1 MKTLKRTA
9 MWMAKEHSMYKA
21 MTRDGEANLVY
32 NTKDEKT
39 YITDNVTISFFFNRD
54 GYIRSMYKIE
64 NGVETKYE
72 FQPNKI

>member
-21 MTRDGEANLVY
+21 MALDGEADVIY

-39 YITDNVTISFFFNRD
+39 YLTESGTVSFFFNKE
-54 GYIRSMYKIE
+54 GYVRGMYKVE
-64 NGVETKYE
+64 NGKETNYE
-72 FQPNKI
+72 FQPCRA